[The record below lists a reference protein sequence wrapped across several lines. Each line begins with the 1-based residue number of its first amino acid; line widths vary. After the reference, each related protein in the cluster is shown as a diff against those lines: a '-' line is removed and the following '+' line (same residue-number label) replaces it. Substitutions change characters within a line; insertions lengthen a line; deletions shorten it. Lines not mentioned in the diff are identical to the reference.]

1 VFANR
6 RRPIHWFQFGK
17 QTLEMTNISLMVR
30 AKAQEWMLGKI
41 RRRARIARQW
51 PAIPVFLLLSF
62 FLVLSARSAHSAE
75 VPASLPILTS
85 TEQVH
90 NLTYSEAV
98 REYPVRLHNVQV
110 LYYNPALGNLFVL
123 GSGHGVYVDMR
134 GQPVFSLEPGSTLD
148 VDGLTGPGGYA
159 PVVEHP
165 TIRVLGW
172 SALPPAPRYS
182 LDHLLTGMEDCQWV
196 EVEGIVRSVEESR
209 RIAAYANQAA
219 SGGTTVLVTLATGAG
234 RLNVIV
240 READRRDYH
249 NLVDANVIVRG
260 VSGPR
265 FNDRRQL
272 TGIHLFTQSLSQF
285 QILQHGPADPFVL
298 PIRGAATVMRYTP
311 DVVPG
316 HRIRVRGV
324 VTANRNGHL
333 ISIADSSHGLF
344 IRTNNAL
351 DLKVGDLIDVV
362 GFPSMGEY
370 TPVLEDVIYRK
381 IGITSLPPPIVF
393 TANDLFKGTADAE
406 LVEVR
411 GRLLKQTRTLQEYTL
426 LVSADDRTFAAV
438 LPADEVR
445 DLSSLRDGS
454 TLELTG
460 TCFVEVFP
468 DKTPRGVMILLRS
481 AADVRILHGPPW
493 WTAGRAIVMLGLLL
507 AVVLGAL
514 GWIALLRRRVRM
526 QTDALKQARDEAAA
540 INDLARAM
548 QEVATKR
555 EFTARVSAA
564 GSDEIAQLGIG
575 FNKMLSELEEGELA
589 KKEAEARLQQQAVT
603 DELTGLPNRRLFS
616 DRLAQSMAIA
626 QRERRVLALL
636 YVDLDGFKLVND
648 SLGHTAGDL
657 LLVQVAQR
665 LRSRIRKADTLARIG
680 GDEFTVVL
688 TTLRTPEEADLVAR
702 DILESLSQ
710 QFLIEDHEIGIGAS
724 IGFSVFPHDA
734 ADPVS
739 LLQQADSAMYSAKH
753 SGKNQVKSFTR
764 ELGSFARERLTV
776 ENQLR
781 GAIAREEI
789 HLHYQPEFDVLS
801 HRLVRFEALARWVH
815 PTLGTIPPAKFIPIA
830 EESGLIVTLG
840 AYLLEH
846 ACREAIK
853 WQDIAP
859 YPIQVAVNVSSL
871 QFARPAFVEE
881 VADTLKRVG
890 LKPELL
896 QIELTESIML
906 SGAERAAETMK
917 QLRALGVSL
926 AIDDFGTG
934 YSCLSYLPRLPF
946 NTLKIDRSFVHEME
960 SRAGAKAIVRSLV
973 TLAHSLEMQ
982 VIVEGIETVQQL
994 QVVEKLGGNEVQGF
1008 LLGRPTPDPASQLHA
1023 QKELLKFN
1031 NDAKKLQDARSGQ
1044 GPDDNRNADDSETL
1058 Q

>member
-1 VFANR
+1 
-6 RRPIHWFQFGK
+6 
-17 QTLEMTNISLMVR
+17 MTNIPRMVLHSREKGLRLVELGTWGRSAYRVR
-30 AKAQEWMLGKI
+30 AVFVFVLLMFATLLV
-41 RRRARIARQW
+41 
-51 PAIPVFLLLSF
+51 PV
-62 FLVLSARSAHSAE
+62 AHAAE
-75 VPASLPILTS
+75 ITVSLPLLTS
-85 TEQVH
+85 PEQVH
-90 NLTYSEAV
+90 NLTYSEAL
-98 REYPVRLHNVQV
+98 RSYPVYLHNVQV
-110 LYYNPALGNLFVL
+110 VYYNPALGNLFVL
-123 GSGHGVYVDMR
+123 GSKHGVYVDMR
-134 GQPVFSLEPGSTLD
+134 GQPVFSLEPGSILD
-148 VDGLTGPGGYA
+148 VKGMTGPGGYA

-165 TIRVLGW
+165 SIRVLGW
-172 SALPPAPRYS
+172 AALPPAPRFG
-182 LDHLLTGMEDCQWV
+182 LDHLLTGIEDCQWV
-196 EVEGIVRSVEESR
+196 EVEGIVRSAEESNH
-209 RIAAYANQAA
+209 ITAYANQAA
-219 SGGTTVLVTLATGAG
+219 SGGTTVVVTLATGVG

-240 READRRDYH
+240 RDADGRDYH
-249 NLVDANVIVRG
+249 NLIDAKVIVRG

-285 QILQHGPADPFVL
+285 QIVQHGAADPFAL
-298 PIRGAATVMRYTP
+298 PVRLAATVMRYTP
-311 DVVPG
+311 DMAPG

-324 VTANRNGHL
+324 VTANRDGRF

-344 IRTNNAL
+344 IRTNNAH
-351 DLKVGDLIDVV
+351 DLKVGDLIDVA
-362 GFPSMGEY
+362 GFPAMGDY
-370 TPVLEDVIYRK
+370 TPVLEDVIYKK
-381 IGITSLPPPIVF
+381 IGTTSLPPPIVF
-393 TANDLFKGTADAE
+393 TANDLFKGGADAE
-406 LVEVR
+406 VVEVR
-411 GRLLKQTRTLQEYTL
+411 GRLLKQTRTMQEYTL
-426 LVSADDRTFAAV
+426 LVAADDHTFAAV
-438 LPADEVR
+438 LPADEIQE
-445 DLSSLRDGS
+445 LPSLRDGS

-468 DKTPRGVMILLRS
+468 DKTPRSVVILLRS
-481 AADVRILHGPPW
+481 PADVRILHGPPW
-493 WTAGRAIVMLGLLL
+493 WTAGRAIALFGLLL

-514 GWIALLRRRVRM
+514 GWIALLRRRVHT
-526 QTDALKQARDEAAA
+526 QTTALKHAREKAEA

-555 EFTARVSAA
+555 KFTARVSAA
-564 GSDEIAQLGIG
+564 GSDEIGQLGIG

-626 QRERRVLALL
+626 QREQRVLALL

-710 QFLIEDHEIGIGAS
+710 QFLIEDHEIVIGAS
-724 IGFSVFPHDA
+724 IGFSVFPRDA

-753 SGKNQVKSFTR
+753 SGKNQVKGFTP

-815 PTLGTIPPAKFIPIA
+815 PTLGTIPPSKFIPIA

-871 QFARPAFVEE
+871 QFARLAFVEE

-906 SGAERAAETMK
+906 SGADRAAETMK

-994 QVVEKLGGNEVQGF
+994 QVVEKMGGNEVQGF
-1008 LLGRPTPDPASQLHA
+1008 LLGRPTPDPAAQLHA

-1031 NDAKKLQDARSGQ
+1031 NDTKKHQDSRAGQRTNDNRSA
-1044 GPDDNRNADDSETL
+1044 DDNV

>member
-1 VFANR
+1 
-6 RRPIHWFQFGK
+6 
-17 QTLEMTNISLMVR
+17 MVQHS
-30 AKAQEWMLGKI
+30 KAQARTLIKI
-41 RRRARIARQW
+41 RWLANIGGQW
-51 PAIPVFLLLSF
+51 RKVPVFLLLLVF
-62 FLVLSARSAHSAE
+62 FSAFLSRHAHAAE
-75 VPASLPILTS
+75 VTAPLPVLTK

-90 NLTYSEAV
+90 NLTYSEAL
-98 REYPVRLHNVQV
+98 RNYPVHLQKVQV

-134 GQPVFSLEPGSTLD
+134 GEPVASLEPGTILD
-148 VDGLTGPGGYA
+148 VDGVTGPGGYA

-165 TIRVLGW
+165 SIHELGW
-172 SALPPAPRYS
+172 AALPHAPRYS

-196 EVEGIVRSVEESR
+196 EVEGIVRSVEDSK
-209 RIAAYANQAA
+209 RITAYANQAA
-219 SGGTTVLVTLATGAG
+219 SGGTTVLVTLATGTG
-234 RLNVIV
+234 RLDVIV
-240 READRRDYH
+240 RQADGRDYH
-249 NLVDANVIVRG
+249 NLVDAKVIVRG

-285 QILQHGPADPFVL
+285 QVLQHGAADPFAL
-298 PIRGAATVMRYTP
+298 PIRNAATVMRYTP
-311 DVVPG
+311 DVAPG

-324 VTANRNGHL
+324 VTANRDGRL

-344 IRTNNAL
+344 IRTNNAR
-351 DLKVGDLIDVV
+351 DLKVGDLIDVA
-362 GFPSMGEY
+362 GFPAMGEY

-381 IGITSLPPPIVF
+381 IGTTSLPPPIVL
-393 TANDLFKGTADAE
+393 TANDLFKGAADAE
-406 LVEVR
+406 PVQVR
-411 GRLLKQTRTLQEYTL
+411 GRLLKQTRTTQEFTL
-426 LVSADDRTFAAV
+426 LISADDHTFAAV
-438 LPADEVR
+438 LPADEVQE
-445 DLSSLRDGS
+445 LSSLRDGS

-460 TCFVEVFP
+460 ICFVEVFP

-481 AADVRILHGPPW
+481 PSDVRVLHGAPW
-493 WTAGRAIVMLGLLL
+493 WTAARAIAVLGILLV
-507 AVVLGAL
+507 VVLGAL
-514 GWIALLRRRVRM
+514 GWIALLRRRVRL
-526 QTDALKQARDEAAA
+526 QTDALKKAREEAAA
-540 INDLARAM
+540 INDLALAM

-555 EFTARVSAA
+555 KFTARVSAA
-564 GSDEIAQLGIG
+564 GSEEIAQLGIG

-626 QRERRVLALL
+626 QREQRVLALL
-636 YVDLDGFKLVND
+636 YIDLDGFKLVND
-648 SLGHTAGDL
+648 SLGHTVGDL
-657 LLVQVAQR
+657 LLVEVAQR
-665 LRSRIRKADTLARIG
+665 LRSRIRRADTLARIG

-688 TTLRTPEEADLVAR
+688 TTLRTPDEADIVAK
-702 DILESLSQ
+702 DLLESLSQ
-710 QFLIEDHEIGIGAS
+710 QFMIEGHEIGIGAS
-724 IGFSVFPHDA
+724 IGFSVFPRDA
-734 ADPVS
+734 ADPVG
-739 LLQQADSAMYSAKH
+739 LLQQADGAMYSAKH
-753 SGKNQVKSFTR
+753 SGKNQVKSFTQ
-764 ELGSFARERLTV
+764 ELGSFTRERLTV

-801 HRLVRFEALARWVH
+801 HRLVRFEALARWIH
-815 PTLGTIPPAKFIPIA
+815 PTLGTIPPTKFIPIA

-840 AYLLEH
+840 AYLLER
-846 ACREAIK
+846 ACREAIR

-871 QFARPAFVEE
+871 QFARPTFVEE
-881 VADTLKRVG
+881 VAETLKRVG

-906 SGAERAAETMK
+906 SGADRAAETMK

-946 NTLKIDRSFVHEME
+946 NTLKIDRSFVNEME

-982 VIVEGIETVQQL
+982 VIVEGIETIQQL
-994 QVVEKLGGNEVQGF
+994 QVVEKMGGNEVQGF
-1008 LLGRPTPDPASQLHA
+1008 LLGRPTPDPVSQLRA

-1031 NDAKKLQDARSGQ
+1031 NDAEKLQRYRSGQ
-1044 GPDDNRNADDSETL
+1044 QPDDNGSMDDNETL

>member
-1 VFANR
+1 MRENAQFTRIKRKAPHANALTKFTHTRLNCWGRITAISRFSLLFLFALSSA
-6 RRPIHWFQFGK
+6 I
-17 QTLEMTNISLMVR
+17 
-30 AKAQEWMLGKI
+30 A
-41 RRRARIARQW
+41 ARI
-51 PAIPVFLLLSF
+51 PSP
-62 FLVLSARSAHSAE
+62 
-75 VPASLPILTS
+75 LPTLTS
-85 TEQVH
+85 AKQVH
-90 NLTYSEAV
+90 DLTYSEAL
-98 REYPVRLHNVQV
+98 RKYPINLHRVQV

-134 GQPVFSLEPGSTLD
+134 GEPDLSFQPGVVLNVTGE
-148 VDGLTGPGGYA
+148 TGPGGYA

-165 TIRVLGW
+165 SIHVVGRG
-172 SALPPAPRYS
+172 ALPSAPRYS
-182 LDHLLTGMEDCQWV
+182 LDHLLTGIEDCQWV
-196 EVEGIVRSVEESR
+196 EVEGIVRTVEESNH
-209 RIAAYANQAA
+209 ITAYANQAA
-219 SGGTTVLVTLATGAG
+219 SGGTTVVVTLATGVG
-234 RLNVIV
+234 RLDVIV
-240 READRRDYH
+240 RDADGRDYH
-249 NLVDANVIVRG
+249 DLVDSKVIVRG

-272 TGIHLFTQSLSQF
+272 TGIHLFAQSLSQF
-285 QILQHGPADPFVL
+285 QILQHGAADPFAL
-298 PIRGAATVMRYTP
+298 PIRLAATVMRYTP
-311 DVVPG
+311 DMVPG
-316 HRIRVRGV
+316 HRIRMRGV
-324 VTANRNGHL
+324 VTANRNGRL

-344 IRTNNAL
+344 IRTNNAR
-351 DLKVGDLIDVV
+351 DLKVGDLIDVA

-381 IGITSLPPPIVF
+381 VGTRSLPTPIVY
-393 TANDLFKGTADAE
+393 TANDLFKGASDAE

-411 GRLLKQTRTLQEYTL
+411 GRLLKQTRTMQEYTL
-426 LVSADDRTFAAV
+426 LVAADDRTFAAV
-438 LPADEVR
+438 LPADEVQE
-445 DLSSLRDGS
+445 LSSLSDGS
-454 TLELTG
+454 MLELTG

-468 DKTPRGVMILLRS
+468 DKTPRAIVILLRS
-481 AADVRILHGPPW
+481 PEDVKILNGPPW
-493 WTAGRAIVMLGLLL
+493 WTAGHTIAVLGLLVL
-507 AVVLGAL
+507 VVLGAL

-526 QTDALKQARDEAAA
+526 QTDALKKAHDEAAA

-548 QEVATKR
+548 QEVATKKN
-555 EFTARVSAA
+555 FTARVSAA
-564 GSDEIAQLGIG
+564 GSDEMAQLGIG

-589 KKEAEARLQQQAVT
+589 KKEVEVRLQQQAVT

-626 QRERRVLALL
+626 QRELRLLALL

-648 SLGHTAGDL
+648 SLGHTTGDL
-657 LLVQVAQR
+657 LLVEVAQR

-688 TTLRTPEEADLVAR
+688 TTLRTPNEAELVAR
-702 DILESLSQ
+702 DLLESLSQ
-710 QFLIEDHEIGIGAS
+710 QFLVEGHEIGIGAS
-724 IGFSVFPHDA
+724 IGFSVFPRDA

-753 SGKNQVKSFTR
+753 SGKNQVKGFTP

-815 PTLGTIPPAKFIPIA
+815 PALGTIPPAKFIPIA

-853 WQDIAP
+853 WQDLAS

-881 VADTLKRVG
+881 VAETLKRVG

-906 SGAERAAETMK
+906 SGADRAAETMK

-1023 QKELLKFN
+1023 QKELLRFN
-1031 NDAKKLQDARSGQ
+1031 NDAEKLQSSRSAQ
-1044 GPDDNRNADDSETL
+1044 GSNDNGSADENKTL